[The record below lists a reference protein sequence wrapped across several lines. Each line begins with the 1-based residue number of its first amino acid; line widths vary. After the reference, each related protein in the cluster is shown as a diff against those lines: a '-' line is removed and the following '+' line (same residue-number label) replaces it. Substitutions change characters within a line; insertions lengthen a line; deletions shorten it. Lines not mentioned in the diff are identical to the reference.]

1 MKRAKDTYLEQIQEE
16 YTQDNI
22 YAEAYREEEEKQLI
36 DEILRTE
43 RNIQRGKKMRII
55 KHNFAIGVKQ
65 LNFLY

>member
-22 YAEAYREEEEKQLI
+22 YAEAYREEEERQLI

-55 KHNFAIGVKQ
+55 KYNFARGIKQ
-65 LNFLY
+65 SNFLY